1 MGRVRSITKSDREVR
16 GGIICKSLF
25 GLFGFCDIMNYGSL
39 FTFLFPPQPQ
49 PKPKA
54 VLLTNSIID
63 ADRICRPLEI
73 AVQHALLNKGFAD
86 LRSELPSDI
95 AACEEDAKEIIG
107 IHLVVCL
114 KEQPHVHKSFE
125 DGIVIVNR
133 KMAFFFCGD
142 MIAAC
147 KQLLMPLVEEYSKQR
162 AKEIADDPTA
172 KVGLSAAGK
181 KKEILVGQTSITA
194 KEQTLVP
201 LSVVARGIGV
211 KYPELFDV
219 QHQYCPDLNIND
231 DGNMTLSWEADNDT
245 NDDGPL
251 VEFCRCALFSD
262 ELQRVCARSV
272 KAEVDRLNSTRFGVS
287 VSARF
292 EGAAKMQHIGEAFE
306 SSFRVLSHLLQ
317 LYGKSLDALGSRAQ
331 QGEMDTSTSAMVI
344 IMKRELLLGCGS
356 CLARLVTEY
365 YLFRNAEA
373 HCLYFES
380 HQGAESTSMVDNYF
394 QAVSVEAL
402 NFPFFVLK
410 CRSENV
416 CPLKYLRSAFPG
428 GAGSNLAQMWSLCSE
443 DGQGDSSGNHT
454 AGKKLESFVNHLVGN
469 CLSLVGTPFAILNK
483 KTERKITDAR
493 REGILDRL
501 ERSQDREEVAMCV
514 IVLICYQ
521 VKSLSIAG
529 NETIDSML
537 QLFEHDTKI
546 PNQVTE
552 TIQGL
557 KSTDA
562 CETVNLIARV
572 KMFGLAKNSKA
583 LAALVES

>member
-1 MGRVRSITKSDREVR
+1 
-16 GGIICKSLF
+16 
-25 GLFGFCDIMNYGSL
+25 
-39 FTFLFPPQPQ
+39 
-49 PKPKA
+49 
-54 VLLTNSIID
+54 LTNSIID

-95 AACEEDAKEIIG
+95 ASCEEDVKEIIG
-107 IHLVVCL
+107 NHLVDCL
-114 KEQPHVHKSFE
+114 KEQPHVHTSFE
-125 DGIVIVNR
+125 GGIVVVNG
-133 KMAFFFCGD
+133 KMALFFCGD
-142 MIAAC
+142 MIATC

-162 AKEIADDPTA
+162 AKEIVDDSTA
-172 KVGLSAAGK
+172 KVGLSAAVK
-181 KKEILVGQTSITA
+181 KKETHIRQTSNSA
-194 KEQTLVP
+194 KEQDLVP
-201 LSVVARGIGV
+201 LPVVARGIRV
-211 KYPELFDV
+211 KYPELFDL
-219 QHQYCPDLNIND
+219 QHQYNPDLNMND
-231 DGNMTLSWEADNDT
+231 DGDMTLSWEADNDT

-251 VEFCRCALFSD
+251 VELCRCALFSD

-272 KAEVDRLNSTRFGVS
+272 KAEVDRLNSTRLGVS
-287 VSARF
+287 VSARV

-306 SSFRVLSHLLQ
+306 SSFRVLCHLLQ
-317 LYGKSLDALGSRAQ
+317 LFAKSLDALGSRAQ
-331 QGEMDTSTSAMVI
+331 QGEMDTNMSAMVI

-380 HQGAESTSMVDNYF
+380 YQGAESTSEKYF
-394 QAVSVEAL
+394 QAVCMEAL

-410 CRSENV
+410 CRSGND

-428 GAGSNLAQMWSLCSE
+428 GAGSNLAQMWSLCSD

-454 AGKKLESFVNHLVGN
+454 SGKKLESFVNHLVDN

-493 REGILDRL
+493 RDGILDRL
-501 ERSQDREEVAMCV
+501 ERSQDREEVVMCV
-514 IVLICYQ
+514 VVLICYQ
-521 VKSLSIAG
+521 VRNLSIAG
-529 NETIDSML
+529 YETIDSML
-537 QLFEHDTKI
+537 KLFEHDTKI
-546 PNQVTE
+546 PNQVAD

-562 CETVNLIARV
+562 SETTNLIARV
-572 KMFGLAKNSKA
+572 KRFGLAKNSKA